1 MEGDDIVQKDASV
14 IIKSNKYG
22 LLVYLD
28 KATPYETLLDEI
40 HDKFQ
45 ASARFFKNATMA
57 ITFEGRFLTTTQ
69 EREIV
74 RIISKAADIHITC
87 IVDTNEERE
96 ATFKTIVEQSLKSV
110 EKDDGLFYRGT
121 LRRKQVLESESSII
135 IIGNVEFGA
144 TVTSKKNIIVLGA
157 LRGNAYAG
165 AAGDRKAII
174 CALKMRPNKLKIADI
189 SHNCAGMKISET
201 IKPQIAEVDGDHIY
215 IDSLVTYD

>member
-1 MEGDDIVQKDASV
+1 MEGDDMVRKDASV
-14 IIKSNKYG
+14 TIKSNKYG
-22 LLVYLD
+22 LLVFLD
-28 KATPYETLLDEI
+28 KTTPYEILLDEVRG
-40 HDKFQ
+40 KFQ
-45 ASARFFKNATMA
+45 ESARFFRNATMA
-57 ITFEGRFLTTTQ
+57 ITFEGRFLTAAQ
-69 EREIV
+69 ERELV
-74 RIISKAADIHITC
+74 QIISRAAGIHITC

-96 ATFKTIVEQSLKSV
+96 TTFKTIVEQSMKTV
-110 EKDDGLFYRGT
+110 ERDDGLFYRGT

-157 LRGNAYAG
+157 LRGNAHAG
-165 AAGDRKAII
+165 AGGDKSAIV

-201 IKPQIAEVDGDHIY
+201 IKPQIAELDGDHIY